1 MIKMFNKKQDIK
13 EKPNYKKMLNE
24 NIKKMQDYY
33 ESRDVFVDVLKNLYE
48 VQNKIHSYEYPSPFR
63 GTFTRPNFDVELMSI
78 IIDMMYIA
86 KKYNWNISDKSLYN
100 VSDTMLNNLVEKDR
114 KFTMVNDLRESLM
127 EYISSDE
134 CSKNSEDEYIW
145 K

>member
-86 KKYNWNISDKSLYN
+86 KKYNWEISDKSLYK
-100 VSDTMLNNLVEKDR
+100 VSDKMLDNLLEKDR
-114 KFTMVNDLRESLM
+114 KFAMVNDLRESLM

-134 CSKNSEDEYIW
+134 CDKNREDE
-145 K
+145 

>member
-86 KKYNWNISDKSLYN
+86 KKYNWGISDKSLYK
-100 VSDTMLNNLVEKDR
+100 VSDKMLNNLLEKDR

-134 CSKNSEDEYIW
+134 CSENSEDE
-145 K
+145 

>member
-1 MIKMFNKKQDIK
+1 MFNKKQDIK

-134 CSKNSEDEYIW
+134 CSKNSEDE
-145 K
+145 

>member
-24 NIKKMQDYY
+24 NIKNMQDYY

-86 KKYNWNISDKSLYN
+86 KKYNWEISDKSLYK
-100 VSDTMLNNLVEKDR
+100 VSDKMFNNLLEKDR
-114 KFTMVNDLRESLM
+114 KFAMVNDLRESLM

-134 CSKNSEDEYIW
+134 CDKNREDE
-145 K
+145 

>member
-1 MIKMFNKKQDIK
+1 MMKMFNKKQDIK
-13 EKPNYKKMLNE
+13 EKSNYKKMLNE

-33 ESRDVFVDVLKNLYE
+33 GSRDVFVDVLKNLYE
-48 VQNKIHSYEYPSPFR
+48 VQNKIHSYEYPSPFH

-114 KFTMVNDLRESLM
+114 KFAMVNDLRESLM

-134 CSKNSEDEYIW
+134 CDKNREDE
-145 K
+145 

>member
-24 NIKKMQDYY
+24 NIKKMKDYY

-48 VQNKIHSYEYPSPFR
+48 VQNKIHSYEYPSPFS

-86 KKYNWNISDKSLYN
+86 KKYNWEISDKSLYK
-100 VSDTMLNNLVEKDR
+100 VSDKMLDNLLEKDR
-114 KFTMVNDLRESLM
+114 KFAMVNDLRESLM

-134 CSKNSEDEYIW
+134 CDKNGEDE
-145 K
+145 

>member
-134 CSKNSEDEYIW
+134 CSKNSEDE
-145 K
+145 

>member
-1 MIKMFNKKQDIK
+1 MMKMFNKKQDIK

-86 KKYNWNISDKSLYN
+86 KKYNWDISDKSLYN

-134 CSKNSEDEYIW
+134 CDKNREDE
-145 K
+145 

>member
-33 ESRDVFVDVLKNLYE
+33 GSRDVFVDVLKNLYE

-86 KKYNWNISDKSLYN
+86 KKYNWDISDKSLYN
-100 VSDTMLNNLVEKDR
+100 VSDTMLDNLVEKDR
-114 KFTMVNDLRESLM
+114 KFAMVNDLRESLM

-134 CSKNSEDEYIW
+134 CDKNREDE
-145 K
+145 

>member
-78 IIDMMYIA
+78 IIDVMYIA

-134 CSKNSEDEYIW
+134 CSKNSEDE
-145 K
+145 

>member
-1 MIKMFNKKQDIK
+1 MMKMFNKKQDIK

-134 CSKNSEDEYIW
+134 CSKNSEDE
-145 K
+145 

>member
-13 EKPNYKKMLNE
+13 EKQNYKKMLNE

-63 GTFTRPNFDVELMSI
+63 DTFTRPNFDVELMSI

-100 VSDTMLNNLVEKDR
+100 VSDTMLDNLVEKDR
-114 KFTMVNDLRESLM
+114 KFAMVNDLRESLM

-134 CSKNSEDEYIW
+134 CDKNREDE
-145 K
+145 